1 MKSDIVSRKEIII
14 LVDEFYKKI
23 KVDFT
28 LGFIFNE
35 VAHVNWEKHL
45 PIMYDFW
52 ENTLF
57 YTGSYSGNPVNL
69 HTHLHHLTPLNNTHF
84 EQWNKLF
91 IETVDEHF
99 KGPNAELAKQRAISI
114 SLVLAQK
121 IAPTSKSEQ
130 SI

>member
-14 LVDEFYKKI
+14 LVDMFYAKI

-35 VAHVNWEKHL
+35 VANVNWEKHL
-45 PIMYDFW
+45 PIMYNFW

-57 YTGSYSGNPVNL
+57 FTGSYSGNPVNL

-84 EQWNKLF
+84 DQWNKLF
-91 IETVDEHF
+91 VETVDENF
-99 KGPNAELAKQRAISI
+99 EGLNADLIKQRAISI

-121 IAPTSKSEQ
+121 IAQAKKLEQ
-130 SI
+130 L

>member
-14 LVDEFYKKI
+14 VVDEFYKKI

-91 IETVDEHF
+91 SETVDEHF

-130 SI
+130 SL

>member
-14 LVDEFYKKI
+14 VVDDFYKKI

-84 EQWNKLF
+84 DQWNKLF
-91 IETVDEHF
+91 VETIDENF
-99 KGPNAELAKQRAISI
+99 EGPNAELAKQRAISI

-130 SI
+130 SL

>member
-14 LVDEFYKKI
+14 LVDMFYAKI

-35 VAHVNWEKHL
+35 VANVNWDKHL
-45 PIMYDFW
+45 PIMYNFW

-84 EQWNKLF
+84 DQWNKLF
-91 IETVDEHF
+91 VETVDENF
-99 KGPNAELAKQRAISI
+99 EGLNADLIKQRAISI

-121 IAPTSKSEQ
+121 IAQAKMLEQ
-130 SI
+130 L

>member
-1 MKSDIVSRKEIII
+1 
-14 LVDEFYKKI
+14 
-23 KVDFT
+23 
-28 LGFIFNE
+28 
-35 VAHVNWEKHL
+35 
-45 PIMYDFW
+45 MYDFW

-99 KGPNAELAKQRAISI
+99 KGPNTELAKQRAINI

>member
-1 MKSDIVSRKEIII
+1 MQSDIISRKEIIV

-35 VAHVNWEKHL
+35 VANVNWEKHL

-121 IAPTSKSEQ
+121 IAPTKKLEQ
-130 SI
+130 F

>member
-14 LVDEFYKKI
+14 LVVMFYAKI

-35 VAHVNWEKHL
+35 VANVNWDKHL

-57 YTGSYSGNPVNL
+57 YTGSYSGNPINL

-84 EQWNKLF
+84 DQWNKLF
-91 IETVDEHF
+91 VETVDENF
-99 KGPNAELAKQRAISI
+99 EGLNADLIKQRAISI

-121 IAPTSKSEQ
+121 IAQAKKLEQ
-130 SI
+130 L

>member
-1 MKSDIVSRKEIII
+1 MKSDIISRNEIIV

-35 VAHVNWEKHL
+35 VANVNWDKHL

-57 YTGSYSGNPVNL
+57 FTGTYSGNPVNL

-84 EQWNKLF
+84 DQWNKLF
-91 IETVDEHF
+91 VETVDDHF
-99 KGPNAELAKQRAISI
+99 NGANSELIKQRAISI
-114 SLVLAQK
+114 SMILAKK
-121 IAPTSKSEQ
+121 IAQTRKSEQ
-130 SI
+130 SL

>member
-99 KGPNAELAKQRAISI
+99 KGPNTELAKQRAINI

>member
-1 MKSDIVSRKEIII
+1 MKSDIVSRNEIII
-14 LVDEFYKKI
+14 LVDMFYAKI

-35 VAHVNWEKHL
+35 VANVNWDKHL
-45 PIMYDFW
+45 PIMYNFW

-57 YTGSYSGNPVNL
+57 YTGSYSGNPINL

-84 EQWNKLF
+84 DQWNKLF
-91 IETVDEHF
+91 VETVDENF
-99 KGPNAELAKQRAISI
+99 EGLNADLIKQRAISI

-121 IAPTSKSEQ
+121 IAQAKKLEQ
-130 SI
+130 L

>member
-1 MKSDIVSRKEIII
+1 MKSDIVSRNEIII
-14 LVDEFYKKI
+14 LVDMFYAKI

-35 VAHVNWEKHL
+35 VANVNWDKHL
-45 PIMYDFW
+45 PIMYNFW

-84 EQWNKLF
+84 DQWNKLF
-91 IETVDEHF
+91 VETVDENF
-99 KGPNAELAKQRAISI
+99 EGLNADLIKQRAISI

-121 IAPTSKSEQ
+121 IAQAKKLEQ
-130 SI
+130 L

>member
-1 MKSDIVSRKEIII
+1 MKSDIISRNEIIF

-35 VAHVNWEKHL
+35 VANVNWDKHL

-57 YTGSYSGNPVNL
+57 FTGTYSGNPVNL

-84 EQWNKLF
+84 DQWNKLF
-91 IETVDEHF
+91 VETVDEHF
-99 KGPNAELAKQRAISI
+99 NGANAELIKQRAISI
-114 SLVLAQK
+114 SMILAKK
-121 IAPTSKSEQ
+121 IAQTRKLEQ
-130 SI
+130 SL

>member
-1 MKSDIVSRKEIII
+1 MQSDIISRKEIIV

-23 KVDFT
+23 KVNFT

-35 VAHVNWEKHL
+35 VANVNWEKHL

-121 IAPTSKSEQ
+121 IAPTKKLEQ
-130 SI
+130 F

>member
-14 LVDEFYKKI
+14 VVDEFYKKI

>member
-1 MKSDIVSRKEIII
+1 MKSDIVSRNEIII
-14 LVDEFYKKI
+14 LVDMFYAKI

-35 VAHVNWEKHL
+35 VANVNWEKHL
-45 PIMYDFW
+45 PIMYNFW

-57 YTGSYSGNPVNL
+57 YTGSYTGNPVNL

-84 EQWNKLF
+84 DQWNKLF
-91 IETVDEHF
+91 IETVDENF
-99 KGPNAELAKQRAISI
+99 EGLNADLIKQRAISI

-121 IAPTSKSEQ
+121 IAQAKMLEQ
-130 SI
+130 L

>member
-1 MKSDIVSRKEIII
+1 MKTDIVSRKEIII
-14 LVDEFYKKI
+14 LVDMFYAKI

-35 VAHVNWEKHL
+35 VANVNWEKHL
-45 PIMYDFW
+45 PIMYNFW

-57 YTGSYSGNPVNL
+57 YTGSYSGNPINL

-84 EQWNKLF
+84 DQWNKLF
-91 IETVDEHF
+91 VETVDENF
-99 KGPNAELAKQRAISI
+99 EGLNADLIKQRAISI

-121 IAPTSKSEQ
+121 IAQAKKLEQ
-130 SI
+130 L

>member
-1 MKSDIVSRKEIII
+1 MKSDIISRNEIIV

-35 VAHVNWEKHL
+35 VANVNWDKHL

-57 YTGSYSGNPVNL
+57 FTGSYSGNPVNL
-69 HTHLHHLTPLNNTHF
+69 HTHLNHLTPLNNTHF
-84 EQWNKLF
+84 DQWNKLF
-91 IETVDEHF
+91 VETVDEHF
-99 KGPNAELAKQRAISI
+99 KGPNAELVKQRAINI
-114 SLVLAQK
+114 SNILAKK
-121 IAPTSKSEQ
+121 IAQTRKSEQ
-130 SI
+130 SL

>member
-14 LVDEFYKKI
+14 LVDMFYAKI

-35 VAHVNWEKHL
+35 VANVNWDKHL
-45 PIMYDFW
+45 PIMYNFW

-84 EQWNKLF
+84 DQWNKLF
-91 IETVDEHF
+91 VETVDENF
-99 KGPNAELAKQRAISI
+99 EGLNADLIKQRAISI

-121 IAPTSKSEQ
+121 IAQANKLEQ
-130 SI
+130 L

>member
-1 MKSDIVSRKEIII
+1 MKSDIISRNEIIV

-35 VAHVNWEKHL
+35 VANVNWDKHL

-57 YTGSYSGNPVNL
+57 FTGTYSGNPVNL

-84 EQWNKLF
+84 DQWNKLF
-91 IETVDEHF
+91 VETVDDHF
-99 KGPNAELAKQRAISI
+99 KGANSELIKQRAISI
-114 SLVLAQK
+114 SMILAKK
-121 IAPTSKSEQ
+121 IAQTRKSEQ
-130 SI
+130 SL

>member
-1 MKSDIVSRKEIII
+1 MQSDIISRKEIIV

-35 VAHVNWEKHL
+35 VANVNWEKHL

-91 IETVDEHF
+91 VETVDEYF
-99 KGPNAELAKQRAISI
+99 EGPNAELAKQRAISI
-114 SLVLAQK
+114 SQVLAQQ
-121 IAPTSKSEQ
+121 ITPTK
-130 SI
+130 

>member
-1 MKSDIVSRKEIII
+1 MQSDIISRKEIIV

-35 VAHVNWEKHL
+35 VANVNWEKHL

-69 HTHLHHLTPLNNTHF
+69 HTHLHHLTPLNNTHV

-91 IETVDEHF
+91 VETVDEYF
-99 KGPNAELAKQRAISI
+99 EGPNAELAKQRAISI
-114 SLVLAQK
+114 SQVLAQQ
-121 IAPTSKSEQ
+121 ITPTK
-130 SI
+130 